1 MMQSAGLDG
10 GLSTSTFTRRKGP
23 YCFVGLQNL
32 VWISAHAFRPK
43 LRLCA
48 QETDEGSGT
57 RCGHVAIIGKSN
69 VGKSTLMNHLV
80 GEKIAIVTP
89 KVQTT
94 RNRIVGI
101 ATEKKTQIIF
111 LDTPGIFNPKLRF
124 DRAMVDSAWTSAAE
138 ADMIA
143 LMFDLPQFKAR
154 KMEIDPLHEEIK
166 SRITAIQKKRAR
178 DVILIMNKVDLM
190 SKKDAESASDVLSEF
205 FSDVQPVD
213 QFAISATRGDSV
225 QDLKTCLADTLPEG
239 TPKVSLCFPLPSSP
253 QPRGIVLN
261 CVSRPLVIS

>member
-1 MMQSAGLDG
+1 MESVGLDG
-10 GLSTSTFTRRKGP
+10 GLSTSRFTGRNGL

-32 VWISAHAFRPK
+32 VWFSEHAFPPK
-43 LRLCA
+43 VRLCG
-48 QETDEGSGT
+48 QETDEGRAT

-178 DVILIMNKVDLM
+178 G
-190 SKKDAESASDVLSEF
+190 
-205 FSDVQPVD
+205 
-213 QFAISATRGDSV
+213 R
-225 QDLKTCLADTLPEG
+225 
-239 TPKVSLCFPLPSSP
+239 KVSSDPQAHLPK
-253 QPRGIVLN
+253 RKDN
-261 CVSRPLVIS
+261 

>member
-1 MMQSAGLDG
+1 MECFGLDG
-10 GLSTSTFTRRKGP
+10 GFSASKFTCRNGQ

-32 VWISAHAFRPK
+32 LCISEQAFRKKP
-43 LRLCA
+43 RLCA
-48 QETDEGSGT
+48 QETDKESGT

-101 ATEKKTQIIF
+101 ATEKETQIIF

-154 KMEIDPLHEEIK
+154 KMEIDKLHEEIK
-166 SRITAIQKKRAR
+166 SRITAIQKKRSR

-190 SKKDAESASDVLSEF
+190 TKKDAASASDVLSEF
-205 FSDVQPVD
+205 FSDVRPVD

-225 QDLKTCLADTLPEG
+225 QDLKNCLADTLPEG
-239 TPKVSLCFPLPSSP
+239 MITFPLPSFFFLPPAS
-253 QPRGIVLN
+253 QR
-261 CVSRPLVIS
+261 